1 MSVEKVKEYFK
12 QYGIEDRIQEFEVS
26 SATVVLASKALNCEP
41 CRIAKT
47 LSFMVNGAPILIVTA
62 GDVKIDNGK
71 YKAQFGAKAKM
82 LNMSMEMMTM
92 IIEAPLYYKAT
103 DLQSERCQVDEV
115 VTLGHWQFEYLKNCT
130 LDDFDFIEKLRDKL
144 PVTNDNTRHCV
155 MALDETGDDGILI
168 DPQCYNYP
176 RYSAYIPNAKQMLQM
191 KQYPCLQAFNRDMMD
206 TVEEV
211 TQLAVNSQQDGEFH
225 SDLSDIENGF
235 QPNVLDKI
243 LLSDMLNDRPE
254 FKSVEYADGELNAV
268 IADEYCDEAI
278 GEESGMSM

>member
-1 MSVEKVKEYFK
+1 MSVEKAKEYFK

-92 IIEAPLYYKAT
+92 IIETPLYYKAT
-103 DLQSERCQVDEV
+103 DLQSERSQVDEV

-168 DPQCYNYP
+168 DPQGYNYP